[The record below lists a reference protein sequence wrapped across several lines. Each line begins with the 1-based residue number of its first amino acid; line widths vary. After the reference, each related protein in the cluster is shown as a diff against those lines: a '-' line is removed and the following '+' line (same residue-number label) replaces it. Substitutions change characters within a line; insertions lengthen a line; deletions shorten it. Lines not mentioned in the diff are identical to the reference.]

1 METQTGISDKI
12 TELDL
17 LSFCLELSF
26 AHIEL
31 SLSHATLKTKF
42 KIRVVLVSF
51 SAIKFF
57 QLFVFFFYFFL
68 KKMVNSP
75 ECAQALESV
84 SQKNGEGQ

>member
-42 KIRVVLVSF
+42 KNQSGAGFIF
-51 SAIKFF
+51 C
-57 QLFVFFFYFFL
+57 
-68 KKMVNSP
+68 N
-75 ECAQALESV
+75 
-84 SQKNGEGQ
+84 

>member
-57 QLFVFFFYFFL
+57 QLFVFFFLFFF
-68 KKMVNSP
+68 
-75 ECAQALESV
+75 
-84 SQKNGEGQ
+84 